1 MATEG
6 TKFQV
11 NFKLADGTLINIY
24 AADSTELE
32 TGLATIQDSA
42 ALINSVSASL
52 TSTGAVRALAAGLG
66 ATPVAAPA
74 PAQAYV
80 QPVYAPAQPDHGQ
93 FATQIPEGHCKH
105 GALVWRESKPGAP
118 KAWKGWFCPSAK
130 GTPDQCEPKFVR

>member
-11 NFKLADGTLINIY
+11 NFKLADGTLVNIY
-24 AADSTELE
+24 AATPAELE
-32 TGLATIQDSA
+32 TQLATIQDSS

-52 TSTGAVRALAAGLG
+52 AQAGAVRALAQGLG
-66 ATPVAAPA
+66 ATPVAAPVHAA
-74 PAQAYV
+74 PA
-80 QPVYAPAQPDHGQ
+80 APAYSPAIAVPD
-93 FATQIPEGHCKH
+93 GHCKH
-105 GALVWRESKPGAP
+105 GELVWRESKPGAP

>member
-11 NFKLADGTLINIY
+11 NFKLADGTLVNVY
-24 AADSTELE
+24 AATPAEFE
-32 TGLATIQDSA
+32 AGLATIQDTA

-52 TSTGAVRALAAGLG
+52 GNAGAFRALAEGLG

-74 PAQAYV
+74 
-80 QPVYAPAQPDHGQ
+80 APAYTPAAPAAAIPD
-93 FATQIPEGHCKH
+93 GHCKH
-105 GALVWRESKPGAP
+105 GALTWRESKPGAP
-118 KAWKGWFCPSAK
+118 KAWKGWFCPSPK

>member
-24 AADSTELE
+24 AADATEFE
-32 TGLATIQDSA
+32 TSLATIQDSA

-52 TSTGAVRALAAGLG
+52 TSAGAVRALAQGLG

-74 PAQAYV
+74 QSSV
-80 QPVYAPAQPDHGQ
+80 
-93 FATQIPEGHCKH
+93 IEEGHCKH
-105 GALVWRESKPGAP
+105 GKLVYRTSKPGAP
-118 KAWKGWFCPSAK
+118 KEWKGWFCPSPQ
-130 GTPDQCEPKFVR
+130 GTPDQCAPKFLR

>member
-6 TKFQV
+6 TKFQI
-11 NFKLADGTLINIY
+11 NFKLVDGTLINIY

-32 TGLATIQDSA
+32 TGLATIQDSS

-52 TSTGAVRALAAGLG
+52 AQAGAVRSLAQGLG
-66 ATPVAAPA
+66 ATPVAAPVQPTYAEAPQAYAA
-74 PAQAYV
+74 PAQL
-80 QPVYAPAQPDHGQ
+80 
-93 FATQIPEGHCKH
+93 PEGHCKH

-130 GTPDQCEPKFVR
+130 VTPDQCEPKFVR

>member
-24 AADSTELE
+24 ATDSTELE

-52 TSTGAVRALAAGLG
+52 TSAGAVRALAQGLG

-74 PAQAYV
+74 QSSV
-80 QPVYAPAQPDHGQ
+80 
-93 FATQIPEGHCKH
+93 IEEGHCKH
-105 GALVWRESKPGAP
+105 GKLVYRTSKPGAP
-118 KAWKGWFCPSAK
+118 KEWKGWFCPSPQ
-130 GTPDQCEPKFVR
+130 GTPDQCAPKFLR

>member
-24 AADSTELE
+24 AATSAELE
-32 TGLATIQDSA
+32 GGLATIQDTAALIGSVSA
-42 ALINSVSASL
+42 ALGN
-52 TSTGAVRALAAGLG
+52 AGNLQHAIQALG
-66 ATPVAAPA
+66 AAPVVQASAPA
-74 PAQAYV
+74 PQYTQ
-80 QPVYAPAQPDHGQ
+80 QPTS
-93 FATQIPEGHCKH
+93 FPEGSCKH

-118 KAWKGWFCPSAK
+118 KAWKGWFCPSPK

>member
-11 NFKLADGTLINIY
+11 NFKLADGTLVNIY
-24 AADSTELE
+24 AATSAELE
-32 TGLATIQDSA
+32 TGLATIQDSS

-52 TSTGAVRALAAGLG
+52 ASAGAVRALAQGLG
-66 ATPVAAPA
+66 ATPAYAAPVAPAYAPPAAPA
-74 PAQAYV
+74 A
-80 QPVYAPAQPDHGQ
+80 YAPPVQTPD
-93 FATQIPEGHCKH
+93 GHCKH
-105 GALVWRESKPGAP
+105 GELVWRESKPGAP